1 MGEYMK
7 RFGIKAGATAVSLMF
22 SFVSLSGAVQAQ
34 SSAEVAKA
42 VTPGV
47 TTDIARSA
55 KVTKTEIIET
65 SIKTETTTAVKKE
78 KNAAAS
84 TKTTA
89 GAVSTVKSSKLV
101 SVTSKTSVTVTKT
114 ATETITETKKVTTK
128 VEKFPKAKKGKLKF
142 KFATASDGMS
152 GVPIREALERLNF
165 KYGYQAELTFLSNSD
180 LVIAGGASG
189 QFQMGNSSTSAAMKV
204 IQEGG
209 PVKFIGENVKNTWT
223 LAGKNSIKSCA
234 DMNGIRLGFHSP
246 GSVSTAMYRN
256 WAVKN
261 CAANIKPVEQFI
273 NGSPNRLIALTADKL
288 DVTMLEVEDTL
299 GLPAGHSVIA
309 NFSKTLPEIKTGL
322 VWSNSGFLIDYPNIA
337 SEFMYELTFLSAE
350 MNQNAATFKALAL
363 KHTKGFED
371 RIDKIVAAYQ
381 QAKLFPEDPQS
392 FFKELDATSVFF
404 TKANVLKP
412 GLTAND
418 MAVLYPL
425 NTVVKR
431 LQF

>member
-1 MGEYMK
+1 MK

-89 GAVSTVKSSKLV
+89 GAVTTVKSSKLV

-261 CAANIKPVEQFI
+261 CPANIKPVEQFI

-322 VWSNSGFLIDYPNIA
+322 VWSNTGFLIDYQNIA
-337 SEFMYELTFLSAE
+337 AEFMYELTFLSAE
-350 MNQNAATFKALAL
+350 MNQNPETFKRLAL

-404 TKANVLKP
+404 TNAKVLKP

>member
-1 MGEYMK
+1 MK

-89 GAVSTVKSSKLV
+89 GAVTTVKSSKLV

-152 GVPIREALERLNF
+152 GVPIREAVERLNF
-165 KYGYQAELTFLSNSD
+165 KYGYQAELTFIYNSD

-309 NFSKTLPEIKTGL
+309 NFSKTLPEIKPGL
-322 VWSNSGFLIDYPNIA
+322 VWSNNGFLIDHPNVA

-404 TKANVLKP
+404 TNAKVLKP